1 MSVVDNDCRRWRRR
15 RWRCRDDLCRQA
27 TTSMAFVTAPLLDMA
42 RATMLTSSTV
52 VADAIALFAPTVPS
66 SCWSGDLR

>member
-1 MSVVDNDCRRWRRR
+1 
-15 RWRCRDDLCRQA
+15 
-27 TTSMAFVTAPLLDMA
+27 MAFVTAPLLDMA